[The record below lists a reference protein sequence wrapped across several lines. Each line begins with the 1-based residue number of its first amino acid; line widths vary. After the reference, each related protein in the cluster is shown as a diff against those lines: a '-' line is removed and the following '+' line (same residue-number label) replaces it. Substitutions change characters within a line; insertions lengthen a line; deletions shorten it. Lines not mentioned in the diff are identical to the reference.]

1 MCYEQPGF
9 LWPSGKKKTYSFCHN
24 RAYNKWT
31 PLVKDYFKNNGKL
44 QSRLIT
50 CGNINHKSDIYRK
63 MLLEKKIILPDR
75 IFEAHIPNITLD
87 ILNLPDVL
95 LKDYGFKL

>member
-1 MCYEQPGF
+1 
-9 LWPSGKKKTYSFCHN
+9 
-24 RAYNKWT
+24 
-31 PLVKDYFKNNGKL
+31 
-44 QSRLIT
+44 
-50 CGNINHKSDIYRK
+50 

-75 IFEAHIPNITLD
+75 IFEAHIPNITSD